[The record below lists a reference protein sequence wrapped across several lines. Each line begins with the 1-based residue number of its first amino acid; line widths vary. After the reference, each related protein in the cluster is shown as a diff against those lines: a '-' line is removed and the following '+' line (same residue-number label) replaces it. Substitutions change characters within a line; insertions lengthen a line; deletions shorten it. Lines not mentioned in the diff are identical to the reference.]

1 MLKYWLVIIFN
12 TPLAIASM
20 LLAVTAYRQGRLS
33 RARLLAWILFWLVVI
48 VGIMGAEPGYKYL
61 QDRHWTDSTP
71 LSLFDLLAITGV
83 ITSLAL
89 LFRVYSKLDSLE
101 RKLIELNKNTSLR
114 LSDSKKT
121 KIS

>member
-61 QDRHWTDSTP
+61 QDRHLTDSTP